1 MSDPVSPA
9 DVEQPGA
16 KPAAQP
22 AAPRFRPL
30 RVWPAA
36 LCIALLWGLQ
46 LVPRVAEEMTMPVM
60 MVGFMGPLA
69 SALLIVL
76 WWMLLSRARLLER
89 LVGLT
94 GLIVVAAVTTA
105 LSDKSIQTFGMMIY
119 GAPWGFTGFALALI
133 ALGRWPSFGRTWL
146 ALLAALVG
154 FGFWDLVRTDE
165 IRGDFQTKR
174 SWRWEPTAEDQF
186 LQGLAEH
193 SQPGEAPPATQ
204 ADAQPL
210 AAADWPGFRGPNRD
224 SVVPGVVLAEDWQ
237 AQPPREIWRV
247 PVGPGWSSFAV
258 AGNRLF
264 TQEQRGEDEVVICYD
279 ADSGATVWVHRDS
292 SRFWEAIGGAGP
304 RATPALAD
312 GMLFTLGANGLLNR
326 LDPLTGQR
334 IWQRDLAQDASRQPP
349 TWGFSSSPLVAGG
362 LVIVHAGGAGD
373 QGVLAYDVESGEPR
387 WSAAAGDHTYSSPHL
402 AEVAGVSSVLMLD
415 NHGLLL
421 LDPADGSRLGQ
432 HAWKFEGYRVVQPL
446 VLDGSSVLLGTA
458 MGTGTQRVDVRADG
472 ERLGIETAWTSRYM
486 NPYYNDYVAHEGY
499 LYGFDNNIFACIDLA
514 TGARQWKGG
523 RYGNGQVLLLPDQD
537 QLLVLSEDGELV
549 LLRATP
555 EQHTELAK
563 HGVLE
568 GRTWNHHVLVGNR
581 LYVRNSEQAACFE
594 LSLAAGKP

>member
-1 MSDPVSPA
+1 MSDEVSAA
-9 DVEQPGA
+9 DVEQPSSE
-16 KPAAQP
+16 QP
-22 AAPRFRPL
+22 APRFRPL
-30 RVWPAA
+30 RVWPAV
-36 LCIALLWGLQ
+36 LCVALLWGLQ
-46 LVPRVAEEMTMPVM
+46 LVPRLAEEMTMPVM

-76 WWMLLSRARLLER
+76 WWLLLSRARLLER

-94 GLIVVAAVTTA
+94 GLIAVAAVTTV

-119 GAPWGFTGFALALI
+119 GLPWGFTGFALALI
-133 ALGRWPSFGRTWL
+133 ALGRWQSFGRTWL

-165 IRGDFQTKR
+165 IRGDFQTTR
-174 SWRWEPTAEDQF
+174 NWRWVPTAEDQF
-186 LQGLAEH
+186 LQGLAEVPQ
-193 SQPGEAPPATQ
+193 SGEAPPATQ
-204 ADAQPL
+204 TDAQPL
-210 AAADWPGFRGPNRD
+210 AAAEWPGFRGPNRD
-224 SVVPGVVLAEDWQ
+224 GVVPGLVLTEDWK
-237 AQPPREIWRV
+237 AQPPREIWRIQ
-247 PVGPGWSSFAV
+247 VGPGWSSFAV

-264 TQEQRGEDEVVICYD
+264 TQEQRGEDEVVVCYD
-279 ADSGATVWVHRDS
+279 AESGATVWVHQDS

-304 RATPALAD
+304 RATPTIAD

-334 IWQRDLAQDASRQPP
+334 IWQRDLTKDASRQPP
-349 TWGFSSSPLVAGG
+349 TWGFSSSPLVTGG
-362 LVIVHAGGAGD
+362 LVIVHVGGAEG
-373 QGVLAYDVESGEPR
+373 QGVLAYDVESGRPR
-387 WSAAAGDHTYSSPHL
+387 WAAPAGDHTYSSPHL
-402 AEVAGVSSVLMLD
+402 AEVAGIPSVLLLD

-421 LDPADGSRLGQ
+421 LDPADGTLQGQ

-458 MGTGTQRVDVRADG
+458 MGTGTRRVEVRADG
-472 ERLGIETAWTSRYM
+472 ERLQIETAWTSRYM

-555 EQHTELAK
+555 QQHTELAR

-594 LSLAAGKP
+594 LALAAGDP